1 MGDTE
6 YTFAQ
11 ARTRLEDIVTE
22 VRKKDLSLESSLDLL
37 EEGVRL
43 ANSCTEQIDQSEW
56 RSVSEEAQAEPESTQ
71 GDVAALDESVSNA
84 DAEGAES
91 AAQQ

>member
-6 YTFAQ
+6 YTFAT

-43 ANSCTEQIDQSEW
+43 ANTCTEQIDQSEW
-56 RSVSEEAQAEPESTQ
+56 RSLAEEAPVDSEGRE
-71 GDVAALDESVSNA
+71 GD
-84 DAEGAES
+84 DAVPDAGAPNGATEGAES
-91 AAQQ
+91 ATRQ